1 MDKDGEKLMKNRVVE
16 PLILEIDGLC
26 EALKV
31 GKNTAYELL
40 NNGEIDCFKVGSCWK
55 IPISSVE
62 DYINRKCKER
72 KKDMVAVINNK

>member
-1 MDKDGEKLMKNRVVE
+1 MKNRGAE

-26 EALKV
+26 EALAI
-31 GKNTAYELL
+31 GKNTAYDLL

-55 IPISSVE
+55 IPVTSVQ

-72 KKDMVAVINNK
+72 KKDMIVFVGKK